1 MVSRMVVVVCWGGG
15 GGMVGVGLGGVALDD
30 PGVPFP
36 QMVEVYGG
44 ATLYSGVWK
53 VLCSVCAGWRLC
65 QFVTQVSR
73 NS

>member
-44 ATLYSGVWK
+44 ATLYSGV
-53 VLCSVCAGWRLC
+53 
-65 QFVTQVSR
+65 
-73 NS
+73 